1 MKKHT
6 TKLIEGKFS
15 HSKAKSLLTE
25 LLSYKINY
33 HQLRKF
39 SNEERFGRDCEHSEN
54 RITELTK
61 EKQELTEW
69 LNSLENTDTVNILC
83 NINMQALTMESK
95 NSDNKFFF
103 ICPFCQIEHFIR
115 KHFGNVYFITAPAS
129 IFSFDDEEFALEI
142 RDFIA
147 RRNID
152 EIYFVCDLDCN
163 FVGDALSGGSTHGL
177 SCERVIQNLMSS
189 SDTSF
194 TISQKIILNQI
205 NAIKNTKGISDLI
218 IDRKVKLQGIIT
230 SKKENKLF
238 PHSIII

>member
-1 MKKHT
+1 MTKHT
-6 TKLIEGKFS
+6 TKLIEGIFS
-15 HSKAKSLLTE
+15 HDKAKSLLTE

-69 LNSLENTDTVNILC
+69 LNSLKRTDTVEILC
-83 NINMQALTMESK
+83 TIKMQALKMESQK
-95 NSDNKFFF
+95 SDKKFFF

-129 IFSFDDEEFALEI
+129 IFSFHDEEYALEI

-147 RRNID
+147 RKNIE
-152 EIYFVCDLDCN
+152 EIYFVSDVNCN
-163 FVGDALSGGSTHGL
+163 FIDSALSGATPHGL
-177 SCERVIQNLMSS
+177 SCEQVIQNLMSS
-189 SDTSF
+189 SEDTSF
-194 TISQKIILNQI
+194 TLSQKIIMNQI
-205 NAIKNTKGISDLI
+205 NAIKNTKSISDLM
-218 IDRKVKLQGIIT
+218 IDKKVKLQGIIT
-230 SKKENKLF
+230 SKKENKLTLL
-238 PHSIII
+238 